1 MRKTKNSQL
10 LIENKNLLKFSKGNA
25 KLSKDTLIFSL
36 PAGKTCPGADL
47 CHSFV
52 SINKDNK
59 RVIQDGL
66 NTEFRCY
73 AASQEVMY
81 TALYKKRKYNLDL
94 LIDALNDFK
103 TIELINESLNKY
115 LTNSIKKVR
124 IHDSGDFFS
133 GEYLRAWLAVA
144 KLNPNIKFYCYS
156 KSLNL
161 FGSNVSIPK
170 NFYLTASMGGK
181 YDYLIHKG
189 YFKRYA
195 IVVNSINEAYSL
207 GILHR
212 NKPYV
217 IDHDDRN
224 CLKKEPFALLLHGTQ
239 PKGSKASKDLQLIKK
254 ELSK

>member
-1 MRKTKNSQL
+1 M
-10 LIENKNLLKFSKGNA
+10 NLLKFSKGNK

-36 PAGKTCPGADL
+36 PAGKTCPGASL

-59 RVIQDGL
+59 RVIQDGV

-81 TALYKKRKYNLDL
+81 TALYQKRKYNLDL
-94 LIDALNDFK
+94 LIDSLNFK
-103 TIELINESLNKY
+103 KNTLNAVDLINKSLSKY
-115 LTNSIKKVR
+115 LTKSIKKVR

-144 KLNPNIKFYCYS
+144 RLNPNIQFYCYS

-161 FGSNVSIPK
+161 FGTNVSIPN

-195 IVVNSINEAYSL
+195 IVVNSVIEAETL

-212 NKPYV
+212 NKPYK
-217 IDHDDRN
+217 IDIDDSS
-224 CLKKEPFALLLHGTQ
+224 CFKDDAFALLLHGVQ
-239 PKGSKASKDLQLIKK
+239 PKGSKASQDLQKIRSLKNG
-254 ELSK
+254 

>member
-1 MRKTKNSQL
+1 M
-10 LIENKNLLKFSKGNA
+10 NLLKFSKGNK

-36 PAGKTCPGADL
+36 PAGRTCPGASL

-59 RVIQDGL
+59 RVIQDGI

-81 TALYKKRKYNLDL
+81 TALYQKRKYNLDL
-94 LIDALNDFK
+94 LLDALNNDLGTT
-103 TIELINESLNKY
+103 TIDLINTSLSKY
-115 LTNSIKKVR
+115 LTKSIKKVR

-133 GEYLRAWLAVA
+133 GEYLRSWLAVA
-144 KLNPNIKFYCYS
+144 RLNPDIKFYCYS

-161 FGSNVSIPK
+161 FGSNVSIPD

-195 IVVNSINEAYSL
+195 IVVNSVNEAYSL

-217 IDHDDRN
+217 IDKDDSN
-224 CLKKEPFALLLHGTQ
+224 CLKEEPFALLLHGTQ
-239 PKGSKASKDLQLIKK
+239 PKGSKASKALQAIKK
-254 ELSK
+254 DLSTTKV

>member
-1 MRKTKNSQL
+1 M
-10 LIENKNLLKFSKGNA
+10 NLLKFSKGNK

-36 PAGKTCPGADL
+36 PAGKTCPGASL

-59 RVIQDGL
+59 RVIQDGI

-94 LIDALNDFK
+94 LIDTLNRGFYEDGLFN
-103 TIELINESLNKY
+103 TVELINNSLNKY
-115 LTNSIKKVR
+115 LTKSIKKVR

-133 GEYLRAWLAVA
+133 GEYLRAWLRVA
-144 KLNPNIKFYCYS
+144 ILNPDIKFYCYS

-161 FGSNVSIPK
+161 FGSNVSIPD

-195 IVVNSINEAYSL
+195 IVVNSVNEAYSL

-212 NKPYV
+212 NKPYE
-217 IDHDDRN
+217 IDKDDSS
-224 CLKKEPFALLLHGTQ
+224 CLKEEPFALLLHGTQ
-239 PKGSKASKDLQLIKK
+239 PKGSKASKALQAIKK
-254 ELSK
+254 TKVKA

>member
-1 MRKTKNSQL
+1 MD
-10 LIENKNLLKFSKGNA
+10 LLKFSKGNK

-36 PAGKTCPGADL
+36 PAGKTCPGASL

-59 RVIQDGL
+59 RVIQDGI

-81 TALYKKRKYNLDL
+81 TALYQKRKYNLNL
-94 LIDALNDFK
+94 LVDALNNDLGTN
-103 TIELINESLNKY
+103 TIDLINTSLSKY
-115 LTNSIKKVR
+115 LTKSIKKVR

-144 KLNPNIKFYCYS
+144 RLNPNIQFYCYS

-161 FGSNVSIPK
+161 FGTNVFIPN

-195 IVVNSINEAYSL
+195 IVVNSVNEAYSL
-207 GILHR
+207 GIL
-212 NKPYV
+212 
-217 IDHDDRN
+217 
-224 CLKKEPFALLLHGTQ
+224 
-239 PKGSKASKDLQLIKK
+239 
-254 ELSK
+254 

>member
-1 MRKTKNSQL
+1 MD
-10 LIENKNLLKFSKGNA
+10 LLKFSIGNA
-25 KLSKDTLIFSL
+25 KLKKDTLIFSL
-36 PAGKTCPGADL
+36 PAGRTCPGASL

-59 RVIQDGL
+59 RVIQDGI
-66 NTEFRCY
+66 NTQFRCY

-94 LIDALNDFK
+94 LIDSLNFK
-103 TIELINESLNKY
+103 KHTFNSIDLINKSLSKY
-115 LTNSIKKVR
+115 LTKSIKKVR

-133 GEYLRAWLAVA
+133 GEYLRSWLAVA
-144 KLNPNIKFYCYS
+144 RLNPDIKFYCYS

-161 FGSNVSIPK
+161 FGSNVSIPD

-195 IVVNSINEAYSL
+195 IVVNSVNEAYSL

-217 IDHDDRN
+217 IDKDDSS
-224 CLKKEPFALLLHGTQ
+224 CLKDEPFALLLHGTQ
-239 PKGSKASKDLQLIKK
+239 PKGSKASKALQAIKK
-254 ELSK
+254 DKVKT

>member
-1 MRKTKNSQL
+1 M
-10 LIENKNLLKFSKGNA
+10 NLLKFSKGNK

-36 PAGKTCPGADL
+36 PAVKTCPVASL

-59 RVIQDGL
+59 RVIQDGV

-94 LIDALNDFK
+94 LIDSLNFK
-103 TIELINESLNKY
+103 KNTLNAVDLINKSLKKY
-115 LTNSIKKVR
+115 LTKSIKKVR

-144 KLNPNIKFYCYS
+144 RLNPNIQFYCYS

-161 FGSNVSIPK
+161 FGTNVSIPD

-195 IVVNSINEAYSL
+195 IVVNSVIEAETL

-212 NKPYV
+212 NKPYK
-217 IDHDDRN
+217 IYTDDSA
-224 CLKKEPFALLLHGTQ
+224 CFKDDAFALLLHGVQ
-239 PKGSKASKDLQLIKK
+239 PKGSKASQDLQKIRSLKNG
-254 ELSK
+254 

>member
-1 MRKTKNSQL
+1 M
-10 LIENKNLLKFSKGNA
+10 NLLKFSKGNK

-36 PAGKTCPGADL
+36 PAGKTCPGASL

-59 RVIQDGL
+59 RVIQDGV

-81 TALYKKRKYNLDL
+81 TALYQKRKYNLDL
-94 LIDALNDFK
+94 LIDSLNFK
-103 TIELINESLNKY
+103 KNTLNAVDLINESLSKY
-115 LTNSIKKVR
+115 LTKSIKKVR

-144 KLNPNIKFYCYS
+144 RLNPNIQFYCYS

-161 FGSNVSIPK
+161 FGTNVSIPD

-195 IVVNSINEAYSL
+195 IVVNSIIEAKTL

-217 IDHDDRN
+217 IDKDDSS
-224 CLKKEPFALLLHGTQ
+224 CLKDEPFALLLHGTQ
-239 PKGSKASKDLQLIKK
+239 PKGSKASKALQAIKK
-254 ELSK
+254 TKVKT

>member
-1 MRKTKNSQL
+1 MD
-10 LIENKNLLKFSKGNA
+10 LLKFSKGNK

-36 PAGKTCPGADL
+36 PAGKTCPGASL

-59 RVIQDGL
+59 RVIQDGV

-94 LIDALNDFK
+94 LIDSLNFK
-103 TIELINESLNKY
+103 KNTLNAVDLINESLSKY
-115 LTNSIKKVR
+115 LTKSIKKVR

-144 KLNPNIKFYCYS
+144 RLNPNIQFYCYS

-161 FGSNVSIPK
+161 FGTNISIPD

-195 IVVNSINEAYSL
+195 IVVNSVIEAETL

-212 NKPYV
+212 NKPYK
-217 IDHDDRN
+217 IDKDDSS
-224 CLKKEPFALLLHGTQ
+224 CLKGEPFALLLHGTQ
-239 PKGSKASKDLQLIKK
+239 PKGSKASEDLQKIRSLKK
-254 ELSK
+254 